1 MKKFQSKNKTTI
13 ISNQWYLLIALLTI
27 SFVSCKKEMAPISDE
42 DEKVSA
48 EKSINGGPH
57 VVVKNG
63 ESIQSAIDAAA
74 VGTIIFIKS
83 GTYSEAVHVEKP
95 GIQLIGMNE
104 GGRAV
109 IIQNPGTEEN
119 GIEVTSN
126 GAGFVLKNVTVQ
138 NFKENGVLLTGVD
151 NFILDHVTAINNKEY
166 GLFPVFCHH
175 GVIKYCS
182 ATGSSD
188 TGIYVGQSTD
198 ISVQYNVAFANV
210 SGFEIENCTNVEAS
224 FNESY
229 DNAGGLLVFL
239 LPGLTVKTASTIS
252 VIKNYIHDNNRP
264 NFSTPAGGF
273 EFFVPTGSGIL
284 IVGADNTTIQKNRIS
299 HNNFVGV
306 ATVSTLIIGSLAG
319 LPPEAFADIE
329 PNPDGARITENTL
342 TQNGSAAPAGLPLHA
357 ADFLWDGS
365 GINNCWS
372 NNVFTTSYPGA
383 LPVCN

>member
-27 SFVSCKKEMAPISDE
+27 SFVSCKKEMAPISNE
-42 DEKVSA
+42 NEKVSA

-74 VGTIIFIKS
+74 AGTIIFIKS

-229 DNAGGLLVFL
+229 DNTGGLLVFL
-239 LPGLTVKTASTIS
+239 LPGLTVKTASAIS

-284 IVGADNTTIQKNRIS
+284 VVGADNTTIQKNRIS

-342 TQNGSAAPAGLPLHA
+342 TQNGSAAPAGLPLPA

-365 GINNCWS
+365 GTNNCWS
-372 NNVFTTSYPGA
+372 NNVYTTSYPGA

>member
-1 MKKFQSKNKTTI
+1 MKHFQSKNKTTI
-13 ISNQWYLLIALLTI
+13 ISKQWYLLIAILTI

-74 VGTIIFIKS
+74 AGTIIFIKS

-104 GGRAV
+104 GGKAV

-198 ISVQYNVAFANV
+198 ISIQYNVAFANV

-229 DNAGGLLVFL
+229 DNTGGLLVFL
-239 LPGLTVKTASTIS
+239 LPGLTVKTASAIS

-284 IVGADNTTIQKNRIS
+284 VVGADNTTIQKNRIS

-342 TQNGSAAPAGLPLHA
+342 TQNGSAAPAGLPLPA

>member
-1 MKKFQSKNKTTI
+1 MKNFRTKNKTTVI
-13 ISNQWYLLIALLTI
+13 GKQWYLLIALLTI
-27 SFVSCKKEMAPISDE
+27 SLLSCKKEMAPISNE
-42 DEKVSA
+42 NERVSA
-48 EKSINGGPH
+48 KKSINGEPH

-74 VGTIIFIKS
+74 AGTIIFIKS
-83 GTYSEAVHVEKP
+83 GTYNEAVHVEKP

-104 GGRAV
+104 GGKAV

-119 GIEVTSN
+119 GIEVTS
-126 GAGFVLKNVTVQ
+126 AATGFVLKNVTVQ
-138 NFKENGVLLTGVD
+138 NFEENGVLLTGVD
-151 NFILDHVTAINNKEY
+151 NFVLDHVTAINNKEY

-182 ATGSSD
+182 ATGSAD

-210 SGFEIENCTNVEAS
+210 SGFEIENCKNVEAS

-252 VIKNYIHDNNRP
+252 VTKNYIHDNNRP
-264 NFSTPAGGF
+264 NFSSPAGGF

-284 IVGADNTTIQKNRIS
+284 VVGADNTTIQKNRIS

-329 PNPDGARITENTL
+329 PNPDGTRITENTL
-342 TQNGSAAPAGLPLHA
+342 IQNGSAAPPGLPLPA

-365 GINNCWS
+365 GTNNCWS
-372 NNVFTTSYPGA
+372 NNVYTTSFPGA

>member
-229 DNAGGLLVFL
+229 DNTGGLLVFL
-239 LPGLTVKTASTIS
+239 LPGLTVKTASAIS

-284 IVGADNTTIQKNRIS
+284 VVGADNTTIQKNRIS

-319 LPPEAFADIE
+319 LPAEAFADIE
-329 PNPDGARITENTL
+329 PNPDGTRITENTL
-342 TQNGSAAPAGLPLHA
+342 TQNGSAAPAGLPLPA

-365 GINNCWS
+365 GTNNCWS
-372 NNVFTTSYPGA
+372 NNVYTTSFPGA